1 MLRSGS
7 KNKLVRRCAGRGHA
21 HIRALGLHKR
31 WRQRLGAQVALATD
45 ADEQVPVVLILVMV
59 APLLIMMQA
68 ALRRSRAYK
77 KLLFGVV
84 LASVRTDPA
93 ACYQRQHAQEQHT
106 QC

>member
-7 KNKLVRRCAGRGHA
+7 KNKLARRCTGRGHA
-21 HIRALGLHKR
+21 HICTLGMNNEE
-31 WRQRLGAQVALATD
+31 RQRLGAQIALA
-45 ADEQVPVVLILVMV
+45 ANPDEQVLVVLILVV
-59 APLLIMMQA
+59 VTPLRIMMQT

-77 KLLFGVV
+77 KLLFRVV

-93 ACYQRQHAQEQHT
+93 ACYQRQHAQKQHT